1 MVYMYANW
9 FKLPANQGLRKLL
22 NKLIKNLIFA
32 MNFDDKVPKHL
43 MEEIFQ
49 QKKGKNVSVAYG
61 GDALTS
67 TFRVIEPEVKIKVE
81 AEPEPDYEA
90 QTEIDYGTIT
100 KFNSEVDKK
109 IKGIQNDEDYKG
121 FRIGDNYEIEESIFS
136 EIVGYADIKKLLL
149 RCIRS
154 SYYDEEPMHVILDG
168 PPASA
173 KSMFLIQMQ
182 RKLEDVY
189 FVDCTNASGPGMIEY
204 LFKNDV
210 KYLLLD
216 EVEKMSK
223 ADQNVLL
230 NVMETGMLTSTKV
243 RKTGSKRMNI
253 SVYATTN
260 DIDAI
265 SKPFRSRFTELS
277 LPAYSYDEFCNIA
290 AKLLDT
296 RHKHPEE
303 LSLKVANI
311 VWNKIKS
318 KDVRDV
324 LTIGKLSKSLDDVD
338 FIAATLQKY
347 KRRNEV

>member
-1 MVYMYANW
+1 
-9 FKLPANQGLRKLL
+9 LRKLL

-32 MNFDDKVPKHL
+32 MNFDDKVPEHI
-43 MEEIFQ
+43 MEEIFR
-49 QKKGKNVSVAYG
+49 QKKSKNKSGSVAYG

-81 AEPEPDYEA
+81 AQPEPDYEA

-100 KFNSEVDKK
+100 EFNAEVDKK
-109 IKGIQNDEDYKG
+109 IKGIQNDEEYKG
-121 FRIGDNYEIEESIFS
+121 FSIKEISEESFFS

-154 SYYDEEPMHVILDG
+154 SYYDEEPIHVILDG

-189 FVDCTNASGPGMIEY
+189 FMDCTNASGPGMVEY

-243 RKTGSKRMNI
+243 RKTGSKKMNLSI
-253 SVYATTN
+253 YATTN

-277 LPAYSYDEFCNIA
+277 LPPYSYNEFCNIGV
-290 AKLLDT
+290 KLLDT

-303 LSLKVANI
+303 LSLKVADI

-318 KDVRDV
+318 KDVRDI
-324 LTIGKLSKSLDDVD
+324 LTIGKLSKSVDDVD
-338 FIAATLQKY
+338 FIATTLQKY
-347 KRRNEV
+347 KREISKNRGQEVRNGNNC

>member
-1 MVYMYANW
+1 MYANW

-121 FRIGDNYEIEESIFS
+121 FSIGDNYEIEESIFS

-173 KSMFLIQMQ
+173 ESMFLIQMQ

-189 FVDCTNASGPGMIEY
+189 FVDCTNASGPGMIDY

-230 NVMETGMLTSTKV
+230 TWITMFHILG
-243 RKTGSKRMNI
+243 
-253 SVYATTN
+253 
-260 DIDAI
+260 D
-265 SKPFRSRFTELS
+265 
-277 LPAYSYDEFCNIA
+277 
-290 AKLLDT
+290 
-296 RHKHPEE
+296 
-303 LSLKVANI
+303 
-311 VWNKIKS
+311 VWS
-318 KDVRDV
+318 QYV
-324 LTIGKLSKSLDDVD
+324 
-338 FIAATLQKY
+338 Q
-347 KRRNEV
+347 